1 MALSKFQFPED
12 IELDSEFRIRDAM
25 ARLITGGDVCAALC
39 VYDNHVLVSSN
50 SYKNDKLTQNYFD
63 FFRTVANSGFTKK
76 EIEQDFRNTISGTME
91 DLVERSIQHFIQAK
105 EDQPDVGPLRERI
118 QQLKLAS
125 DPMALPQDRKAI
137 IDSEVKIL
145 QDLLEK
151 GHFSNKTH
159 KDITDRIGGLQGS
172 IDKDGNIITS
182 IGKVTDHVK
191 GIEKRLNTLLGTM
204 EIPALR
210 ERLTIDIQKVVGSLA
225 VDSIHPLP
233 SDMVNAIRNEVE
245 FISGKVRSH
254 AEMNLINHIIEDRE
268 KRDLVNQEDIY
279 IGISKLCCADCHK
292 TINLL
297 NNEFQEAIGVNIDIR
312 GGHGNKQNERIDPPF
327 VNEIFG
333 FKEALSKAKLDDK
346 LEKNRRRQE
355 ADKSDSEP
363 EIDNLSHMLSKIR
376 DKVGAYMN
384 SSNSRHQTSL
394 HNKRYSE
401 EKKELSK

>member
-1 MALSKFQFPED
+1 
-12 IELDSEFRIRDAM
+12 
-25 ARLITGGDVCAALC
+25 
-39 VYDNHVLVSSN
+39 
-50 SYKNDKLTQNYFD
+50 
-63 FFRTVANSGFTKK
+63 
-76 EIEQDFRNTISGTME
+76 
-91 DLVERSIQHFIQAK
+91 
-105 EDQPDVGPLRERI
+105 
-118 QQLKLAS
+118 
-125 DPMALPQDRKAI
+125 
-137 IDSEVKIL
+137 
-145 QDLLEK
+145 
-151 GHFSNKTH
+151 
-159 KDITDRIGGLQGS
+159 
-172 IDKDGNIITS
+172 
-182 IGKVTDHVK
+182 
-191 GIEKRLNTLLGTM
+191 M

-312 GGHGNKQNERIDPPF
+312 GGHGNKQNERIAPPF

-376 DKVGAYMN
+376 DKVGAHMN
-384 SSNSRHQTSL
+384 SGNSRHQTSTY
-394 HNKRYSE
+394 NKRYSE